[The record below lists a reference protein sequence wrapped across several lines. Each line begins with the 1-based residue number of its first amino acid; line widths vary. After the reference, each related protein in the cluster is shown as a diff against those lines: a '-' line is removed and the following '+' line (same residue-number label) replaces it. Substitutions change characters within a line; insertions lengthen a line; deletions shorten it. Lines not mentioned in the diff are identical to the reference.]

1 MKLLL
6 AICAWLAGLLGFGLL
21 VGGVALINVPAAMI
35 VAGLG
40 LLGWARLADQASARL
55 APPHDAGG

>member
-6 AICAWLAGLLGFGLL
+6 VVCAWLAGLVGFGLL
-21 VGGVALINVPAAMI
+21 VGGVALISVPAAMI

-55 APPHDAGG
+55 ASPPNGGG

>member
-6 AICAWLAGLLGFGLL
+6 VVCAWLAGLVGFGLL
-21 VGGVALINVPAAMI
+21 VGGVALISVPAAMI

-40 LLGWARLADQASARL
+40 LLGWARLAD
-55 APPHDAGG
+55 HW

>member
-40 LLGWARLADQASARL
+40 LLGWARLADQAAARL
-55 APPHDAGG
+55 APPPDAGG